1 MNNRIGGGKPRP
13 LRLPCVR
20 FCARQF
26 NRLSATARIGW
37 RYCSI
42 PSVRADRSLLTM
54 LALDL
59 RPHVPT
65 GFHIPPSVERIF
77 RYVQLHKIPYS
88 HFRNFPLFPDVGS
101 ESPCFPDALTL
112 LSNSS
117 PVPQHIGLMRS
128 LSWKA
133 NAAIVQQT
141 ICHLVAY
148 AT

>member
-26 NRLSATARIGW
+26 NCLSATARIGCG
-37 RYCSI
+37 YCSI
-42 PSVRADRSLLTM
+42 PSVRADCSLLTM

-77 RYVQLHKIPYS
+77 RYAQLHKIPYS
-88 HFRNFPLFPDVGS
+88 LFRNFPLASDIGA
-101 ESPCFPDALTL
+101 ESLPLDFQSTLKISLCAFQAPLCCSRTLCHTMLPSYSRPYAAL
-112 LSNSS
+112 
-117 PVPQHIGLMRS
+117 
-128 LSWKA
+128 
-133 NAAIVQQT
+133 
-141 ICHLVAY
+141 
-148 AT
+148 